1 MRYIVDRIENEFAVC
16 EDENKEIVNIPIK
29 ELPSNITEKS
39 IIYYIDN
46 KYMINDEEQL
56 KREETIKQK
65 MDSVW
70 ND

>member
-1 MRYIVDRIENEFAVC
+1 MRFIVDRIENEFAVC
-16 EDENKEIVNIPIK
+16 EDENKEIVNIPIN

-39 IIYYIDN
+39 IIDYIDN
-46 KYMINDEEQL
+46 KYIINEEEQL

>member
-1 MRYIVDRIENEFAVC
+1 MRFIVDRIENEFAVC

-29 ELPSNITEKS
+29 VLPSNITEKS
-39 IIYYIDN
+39 IIDYIDN
-46 KYMINDEEQL
+46 QYIINDEEQL

-70 ND
+70 NE

>member
-1 MRYIVDRIENEFAVC
+1 MRYIVDRIENEYAVC

-39 IIYYIDN
+39 IIDYIDN
-46 KYMINDEEQL
+46 KYIINDEEQL

>member
-1 MRYIVDRIENEFAVC
+1 MRFIVDRIENEYAVC

-39 IIYYIDN
+39 IIDYIDN
-46 KYMINDEEQL
+46 KYIINDEEQL

>member
-1 MRYIVDRIENEFAVC
+1 MRFIVDRIENEFAVC

-39 IIYYIDN
+39 IIDYIDN
-46 KYMINDEEQL
+46 KYIINEEEQL

>member
-39 IIYYIDN
+39 IIDYIDN
-46 KYMINDEEQL
+46 KYIINDEEQL

>member
-16 EDENKEIVNIPIK
+16 EDENKEIVNMPIK

-39 IIYYIDN
+39 IIDYIDN
-46 KYMINDEEQL
+46 KYIINDEEQL

>member
-1 MRYIVDRIENEFAVC
+1 MRYIVDRIENEYAVC

-39 IIYYIDN
+39 IIDYIDN
-46 KYMINDEEQL
+46 QYIINDEEQL